1 MKILIICSKK
11 FYPEIKEIKKKLE
24 KKGHVISL
32 PNSYEDPE
40 AEARA
45 WSMGLHSEFKKRR
58 FNQSKY
64 TIEQMDAVLCLNFD
78 KGKLVNYIGGATFLE
93 LYEAFMNGKK
103 IYLYH
108 DIPEGMLYDEI
119 SGFDPIIINEDL
131 ELIKDEEGE

>member
-24 KKGHVISL
+24 KRGHEVSL
-32 PNSYEDPE
+32 PNSYEDPL
-40 AEARA
+40 AEERA
-45 WSMGLHSEFKKRR
+45 WNLGIHSEFKKRM
-58 FNQSKY
+58 FNQSIY
-64 TIEQMDAVLCLNFD
+64 TIEQMDAVLCLNFSKD
-78 KGKLVNYIGGATFLE
+78 KLKNYIGGATFLE
-93 LYEAFMNGKK
+93 LYEAFMNNKK

-131 ELIKDEEGE
+131 GMIQDEEGE

>member
-1 MKILIICSKK
+1 MKILIICSKR
-11 FYPEIKEIKKKLE
+11 FYPEIKSIQKKLE
-24 KKGHVISL
+24 KKGHEISL

-40 AEARA
+40 AEKRS
-45 WSMGLHSEFKKRR
+45 WDLGIHSEFKKRM
-58 FNQSKY
+58 FNQSRY

-78 KGKLVNYIGGATFLE
+78 KDKQKNYIGGATFLE

-108 DIPEGMLYDEI
+108 DIPEWILYDEI

-131 ELIKDEEGE
+131 GMIIDEGE

>member
-24 KKGHVISL
+24 KKGHEISL

-40 AEARA
+40 AEERA
-45 WSMGLHSEFKKRR
+45 WNMGIHSEFKKRM
-58 FNQSKY
+58 FNQSRF
-64 TIEQMDAVLCLNFD
+64 TIENMDAVLCLNFT
-78 KGKLVNYIGGATFLE
+78 KGKLKNYIGGATFLE

-108 DIPEGMLYDEI
+108 NIPDGILYDEL
-119 SGFDPIIINEDL
+119 SGFDPIVINEDL
-131 ELIKDEEGE
+131 GLIKDGE